1 MVAASLLT
9 SRCLVSSTPAH
20 KTAAPL
26 LPAVVL
32 ALALVTQCDWNPS
45 MNTLKGFSGFAP
57 MNQIGGTYEESAA
70 EQKPATGGKVF
81 DQILQQMKTA
91 QQGQKTAMKSK
102 VDMLWPMG
110 TVRTG

>member
-1 MVAASLLT
+1 
-9 SRCLVSSTPAH
+9 
-20 KTAAPL
+20 
-26 LPAVVL
+26 
-32 ALALVTQCDWNPS
+32 

-57 MNQIGGTYEESAA
+57 MNQIGGAYEEPAA

-81 DQILQQMKTA
+81 DQILQQMKAA

-110 TVRTG
+110 TAMKGKI